1 MKNKKIWLILGC
13 LLLALCLSLVF
24 QISMEKK
31 ASGEQMEDNRS
42 FSQESAISEEP
53 KVAVVPLDADLNSS
67 KDKQDTIN
75 KVEEAELLINGSK
88 TSEQE
93 GPLENNDKIT
103 VKEEMPKAVD
113 VKEAD
118 SDKNSELKCTL
129 SVDCTTVLNNLDKLN
144 SEKTEI
150 VPGDGII
157 FSEQEVIFYE
167 GETVFDVLLRE
178 MKKNKIHMEY
188 IMSPLYDSN
197 YIEGIGNLYE
207 LDGGELS
214 GWVYM
219 VNGLSPSYGSS
230 SYKLSHGDVVQW
242 KYTFDLGR
250 DVSEESESINEE
262 NTEEEKRIK

>member
-1 MKNKKIWLILGC
+1 MKNKKIWLSLGC
-13 LLLALCLSLVF
+13 LFLALCLYLAF
-24 QISMEKK
+24 QISMEKS
-31 ASGEQMEDNRS
+31 ASGEQIKDNRS
-42 FSQESAISEEP
+42 LSQESALSEEP
-53 KVAVVPLDADLNSS
+53 KAAVVPLDDDLNSIE
-67 KDKQDTIN
+67 DKQDTIN
-75 KVEEAELLINGSK
+75 EYEATELFINGSIK
-88 TSEQE
+88 SEQE

-103 VKEEMPKAVD
+103 VKEEIPKAVD
-113 VKEAD
+113 VVEVD

-144 SEKTEI
+144 PEKTEI

-188 IMSPLYDSN
+188 IMYPLYDSN

-219 VNGLSPSYGSS
+219 VNGLSPGYGSS

-262 NTEEEKRIK
+262 NKEGEKE